1 MTEEFLKKH
10 LIKGHLEK
18 KFEQTF
24 LALSENN
31 EILCQFCD
39 TTFTVKKNLFCH
51 IGIDHNKLEELLPN
65 HKKDDQDNI
74 KCRHCELE
82 TGLQSLKSHYI
93 KTHYRDTFQKYCQEL
108 SVLTDDHSCKY
119 CLVEYSEDE
128 GLLEHLGLE
137 HNLIYR
143 LIANFQAKNVSAE
156 FKECPKLRSL
166 SELAELKSSRQAD
179 NSCQDPDPLLTET
192 VFVDTSKSSS
202 PVKPII
208 RIVSPSKL
216 KNQRKLAEEA
226 SKKNLKGPH
235 GQVVTQ
241 KVSLPTDP
249 VFEEYKSFCG
259 KLTNDQEAQL
269 IMRSSFTKFCISV
282 FIQFLDERCQLKA
295 NIVELEDTMKLF
307 EMTYPEV
314 KLRSDPTI
322 LKFLALREYLKY
334 CENLKTTPEK
344 CNPMHLVIF
353 LSQLLAKPGFQ
364 PNQPG
369 LEWLVRKISNLHDKI
384 DGKTLLVNKKIT
396 DFFDAVGMK
405 LSIPE
410 EEKECE
416 PETLVEQ
423 TVKTPTPKE
432 VSTSR
437 TANKISDNVQSKPV
451 DTAFNES
458 KPNSAPTP
466 GPSSTS
472 LDKDIETDAR
482 SEDRTEVKT
491 EKCEKSDQTVTLSEE
506 PEVIELGDDDDN
518 VEYRYYCLECE
529 GCPGGGC
536 DHTQHARRPI
546 PYDIRPHFQKTG
558 HVGVRYGNTSF
569 QLSKFIYFN
578 FSPME
583 KFLDMKPMIDVAYS
597 FNHGASVRKQW
608 KDLVLSGRSLLP
620 SIVPYFIFFCFRIV

>member
-65 HKKDDQDNI
+65 NKKDDQDTI

-108 SVLTDDHSCKY
+108 KVLTDDHSCKY

-156 FKECPKLRSL
+156 FTECPKLKSL

-179 NSCQDPDPLLTET
+179 PSQDQGQDPLLTET
-192 VFVDTSKSSS
+192 VFVDTSKASS

-216 KNQRKLAEEA
+216 KNQAKHEEVGRKMIIQPPPPP
-226 SKKNLKGPH
+226 K
-235 GQVVTQ
+235 QVVKP
-241 KVSLPTDP
+241 KVSLPSHP
-249 VFEEYKSFCG
+249 AFEEYKSFCRN
-259 KLTNDQEAQL
+259 LTNDQEARM
-269 IMRSSFTKFCISV
+269 ITKSSFIKFSLNI
-282 FIQFLDERCQLKA
+282 FIQFLDKRCQLKA
-295 NIVELEDTMKLF
+295 NIGELETTLCLF
-307 EMTYPEV
+307 ETTYPDI
-314 KLRSDPTI
+314 KIKTDPAI
-322 LKFLALREYLKY
+322 LKFLALKEYVKY
-334 CENLKTTPEK
+334 CENLKTAPEVCK
-344 CNPMHLVIF
+344 PMHIVIF
-353 LSQLLAKPGFQ
+353 LSQLIAKPGFQ

-369 LEWLVRKISNLHDKI
+369 LEWLVQKISSHHDKI
-384 DGKTLLVNKKIT
+384 DNKVLLKNKKIT

-405 LSIPE
+405 LAASE
-410 EEKECE
+410 EEEE
-416 PETLVEQ
+416 NEHESLEELIVR
-423 TVKTPTPKE
+423 TPSPKV
-432 VSTSR
+432 VSPPR
-437 TANKISDNVQSKPV
+437 TGNKHGEKIHTKPV
-451 DTAFNES
+451 EADNES
-458 KPNSAPTP
+458 QSSSAQVPSLASKELTP
-466 GPSSTS
+466 PP
-472 LDKDIETDAR
+472 LIPFVDKDIVADEK
-482 SEDRTEVKT
+482 SEPEADVKT
-491 EKCEKSDQTVTLSEE
+491 EKCEQSDISDNSDKQMTLSEE
-506 PEVIELGDDDDN
+506 PEVIELGDDEES

-529 GCPGGGC
+529 GCPGAGC
-536 DHTQHARRPI
+536 DHTQHPRRPI

-558 HVGVRYGNTSF
+558 HVGVR
-569 QLSKFIYFN
+569 
-578 FSPME
+578 
-583 KFLDMKPMIDVAYS
+583 
-597 FNHGASVRKQW
+597 
-608 KDLVLSGRSLLP
+608 
-620 SIVPYFIFFCFRIV
+620 